1 MITHKMIKNGY
12 ERRVITLESSVPNDG
27 IVARIGEYW
36 FYFGAHEA
44 EEYDDPEAF
53 KKDIHKNQI
62 INDIYTILK
71 DWLHDENM
79 IDEYRYYEAVLKE
92 AGCDK

>member
-1 MITHKMIKNGY
+1 MITRKMINNGY
-12 ERRVITLESSVPNDG
+12 ERGIIVLESSLPNDG

-36 FYFGAHEA
+36 FYFGGHEA

-53 KKDIHKNQI
+53 KKDIPKSQI
-62 INDIYTILK
+62 IEGIYTVLK
-71 DWLHDENM
+71 GWLHDEYM

-92 AGCDK
+92 ARCEE